1 MLSAMIHTVTE
12 PSPTAVPARTW
23 PVWVA
28 LTAAMAALAVAVT
41 GAVHSW
47 SEGPSMTVPAAPTVN
62 AQTADRQLCQNIG
75 PLLRESV
82 TIGKDFVAL
91 GTPGDPA
98 RDAGI
103 PVFRAKVHDWADR
116 IQPVLDAGG
125 NPPRLLVRATQ
136 RYADDLQ
143 LYADNIQ
150 PGAATDT
157 DTLAWVDGN
166 VAMVAAV
173 TVCGH
178 LGIRWWTE

>member
-1 MLSAMIHTVTE
+1 M
-12 PSPTAVPARTW
+12 
-23 PVWVA
+23 WVA
-28 LTAAMAALAVAVT
+28 LATALTALAASVT
-41 GAVHSW
+41 GTVHGW
-47 SEGPSMTVPAAPTVN
+47 SENSSMTLPAAPTIN
-62 AQTADRQLCQNIG
+62 AQTADRQLCQDMG
-75 PLLRESV
+75 PLMRESV

-91 GTPGDPA
+91 GRTGDPT
-98 RDAGI
+98 RDAAI

-116 IQPVLDAGG
+116 IQPVLDAGA

-173 TVCGH
+173 TICGNM
-178 LGIRWWTE
+178 GIRWWTE